1 MSSRVSQQTLFF
13 RQFLDDFVNMGAILP
28 SSPALGRAA
37 VAYLARKQGQVDV
50 LEAGP
55 GTGPFTREIV
65 PLLTAGDTFD
75 MVELNTNLIAYLK
88 KRLAEEAAFQVA
100 PGVKAHLINA
110 DLRSLGPG
118 KAYDY
123 IIFSLPLT
131 NFPPPLVDEVLTLM
145 VDRLK
150 PGGVFSYVKYAFIS
164 QVKYWLG
171 GRAAHKPMDANQA
184 IIRRFAEQYQIER
197 RLVWPNVPPTWVHY
211 WQKPVTD

>member
-1 MSSRVSQQTLFF
+1 MNSRVSQQTLFF

-37 VAYLARKQGQVDV
+37 AAYLARKQGRVDV

-75 MVELNTNLIAYLK
+75 MVELNTNLVAYLK
-88 KRLAEEAAFQVA
+88 KRLAEEAAFQMM
-100 PGVKAHLINA
+100 PGVKAQLINA

-131 NFPPPLVDEVLTLM
+131 NFPSALVEEILTLM

-164 QVKYWLG
+164 QAKYWLG
-171 GRAAHKPMDANQA
+171 GNAVRDQMDTNQA
-184 IIRRFAEQYQIER
+184 IIRRFAGQYQIER

-211 WQKPVTD
+211 WQKPMKE